1 MGERDDGPFF
11 IGWAAPAAPLR
22 RFLLM
27 VIAGLVAAFAGLG
40 WLVAAT
46 QDDPG
51 GGSFRFD
58 WGVQSVTGVLE
69 ATPYPLLHVIDSDRF
84 APGHTLLL
92 SGQGKRGVQGRADPL
107 DGQVVRVAG
116 VALKRG
122 DLDMIQLNQ
131 LDGAMSLAQGAAA
144 ARVPAPLPLGRW
156 RITGEIC
163 DGKCYAGAMR
173 PGTGLA
179 HKACANLCL
188 LGGVPPVFVATD
200 KVAGQQFLLLANAE
214 GGAVTDRVL
223 DHVATLLTVEGEVE
237 RHGDLL
243 VFRIDPATLRRAQ

>member
-1 MGERDDGPFF
+1 MAKPDAGPFF
-11 IGWAAPAAPLR
+11 IGWARPAAPLR
-22 RFLLM
+22 RFLIGVILLL
-27 VIAGLVAAFAGLG
+27 IAGFAGFA
-40 WLVAAT
+40 WLIAAT
-46 QDDPG
+46 EDDPG
-51 GGSFRFD
+51 NGSFRFD
-58 WGVQSVTGVLE
+58 WGGLTVTGVLE
-69 ATPYPLLHVIDSDRF
+69 ATPYPVLHVVESDRF
-84 APGHTLLL
+84 PPGHTLLL

-131 LDGAMSLAQGAAA
+131 LDGAMSPAQGAAA
-144 ARVPAPLPLGRW
+144 ARVPTPQPLGRW

-200 KVAGQQFLLLANAE
+200 KVEGAAFLLLADAE
-214 GGAVTDRVL
+214 GCAVTDRVL